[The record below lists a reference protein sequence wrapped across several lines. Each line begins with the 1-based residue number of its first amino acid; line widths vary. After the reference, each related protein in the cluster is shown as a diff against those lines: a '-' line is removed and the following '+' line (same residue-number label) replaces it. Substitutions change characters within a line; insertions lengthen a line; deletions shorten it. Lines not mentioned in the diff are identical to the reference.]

1 MALLKFEK
9 GSVLHTQG
17 TDSAGFIEILAKGSV
32 EISDGFYSVVAKTG
46 AVLGLGEMAGRL
58 CRFTYKAL
66 EDVQVMQY
74 IYKSE
79 ADIAGIIGA
88 NAKSAP
94 VLAAES
100 VRLACETIL
109 ARSNRFT
116 KAMEAHAR
124 IMEEYEAYPDLC
136 AKCGEFPKS
145 FDYIKNLK
153 TPVLLENIAEWE
165 IYYLQALLQNAELM
179 RKNVYALS
187 PELATGTVMFTA
199 RFYDAVSASCRD
211 LEEYEKNLQSDAEPF
226 TQEYQRMHAKSVE
239 KERAAAAGTE
249 DTTIEIKDALETILS
264 YADAPRELTE
274 EFKKA
279 IYEFREDAKRYDSS
293 DEARMFRRS
302 LGRQYFEIYNAA
314 FLKTKES
321 LEVIPSEVKMMLQF
335 GFIDEVIAGEENTS
349 MLYSLLRNYT
359 PDPEGKVVTAYEWLS
374 MIYDKKVEPSRNEFD
389 QDYPTYL
396 RDLKTQG
403 EIKKEEMEAL
413 LEDGKNRFLFEAKNL
428 FALGCRATFG
438 NAASFVPFFDELNL
452 IRPMNKAFL
461 TTGAVNETL
470 NRFRAIDF
478 GLFARQKMYSNP
490 SIGIN
495 QMFFNDII
503 TPYFIL
509 MPVTG
514 SRGSL
519 WQEIEGKNRSTPA
532 RMLLPAFFVDNLDV
546 CMLKLCGDFRWE
558 MCKTEQG
565 VHWNDVTDPSLTAFY
580 CDYLQFFK
588 KNHSLSEDMK
598 EKIRTQLKKFSNN
611 YKNFFIADYI
621 TYLNYE
627 AAGSPRL
634 NKVAREILFTFCPFP
649 AELREKMSDNPQY
662 RDLIKKYETQA
673 ANKRRPVAGVINRL
687 RSEGADVPRELQEE
701 FEYLSS

>member
-46 AVLGLGEMAGRL
+46 AVLGLGETAGRL

-211 LEEYEKNLQSDAEPF
+211 LEEYEKNLLSDAEPF

-403 EIKKEEMEAL
+403 EIKQEEMEAL

-627 AAGSPRL
+627 ASGSPRL

-701 FEYLSS
+701 YEYLSS

>member
-46 AVLGLGEMAGRL
+46 AVLGLGETAGRL

-74 IYKSE
+74 IYKTE

-136 AKCGEFPKS
+136 ARCGEFPKS

-359 PDPEGKVVTAYEWLS
+359 PDPDGKVVTAYEWLS

-403 EIKKEEMEAL
+403 EIKQEEMEAL

-673 ANKRRPVAGVINRL
+673 ANKRRPVAGVINKL

-701 FEYLSS
+701 YEYLSS